1 MTISFTKYIDITSSV
16 AGTSQVTGRS
26 FRGRIYT
33 ANPLVPAQ
41 TFITVDSPA
50 DALNYFGSSS
60 VEYARSVFYF
70 GWISKNG
77 TAAKPLDFA
86 RWVDVDSAPTIY
98 GNIQSQL
105 IATYQAISNGSFGL
119 TIGANAQTF
128 TGLDFS
134 AVVTLANVASVIQVA
149 INAVISDPQFAS
161 ATVSFDAL
169 RGSFNFVGGD
179 AVDAVISVQPGVL
192 GTPIAGLIGWL
203 GGAIL
208 SNGSLAET
216 VTKVLTDSY
225 NASNNFGSFLFIP
238 ELTLDEETEA
248 AQFTNDLNVRI
259 MYCARVITTS
269 DATTYFNALNEYG
282 GYGLT
287 YSPISTQYPEQVP
300 MMIFAATDY
309 TANNA
314 VQNYSFQQFNLT
326 PSVSDDTIKNQL
338 DQIKT
343 NYYGVTQQAGQQ
355 IAFYQIGALFGLAT
369 SPAYMNLYANEIW
382 LKDAIGVVIMNL
394 LLVMP
399 EVSADA
405 QGQSQI
411 QAVVQ
416 SVVNQALNNG
426 TISVGKDLTTVQKL
440 YITEIT
446 GDSNAWR
453 QVQNQGYWLNVVIV
467 SFISNSGATQ
477 YKAVYTLIYSKDD
490 TIQSVNGSDILI

>member
-1 MTISFTKYIDITSSV
+1 MAISFTKYINITSSV
-16 AGTSQVTGRS
+16 GATTQATGRS

-33 ANPLVPAQ
+33 TNPLVPTQ

-60 VEYARSVFYF
+60 IEYARSVFYF

-77 TAAKPLDFA
+77 TTPRQLDFA
-86 RWVDVDSAPTIY
+86 RWVDVDSPPTIY

-105 IATYQAISNGSFGL
+105 VATYQAISNGSFGL
-119 TIGANAQTF
+119 TIGANTQVF

-149 INAVISDPQFAS
+149 INAVISDPQFAN
-161 ATVSFDAL
+161 AVVSFDAT

-179 AVDAVISVQPGVL
+179 AVDAVISVQQGVV

-216 VTKVLTDSY
+216 VTEVLTASY

-238 ELTLDEETEA
+238 DLTLDEETEA

-259 MYCARVITTS
+259 MYCARVTTTS
-269 DATTYFNALNEYG
+269 DATTYFNALKNNG

-287 YSPISTQYPEQVP
+287 YSPVNTEYPEQIP

-309 TANNA
+309 AANNA
-314 VQNYSFQQFNLT
+314 VQNYSFQQFGVT
-326 PSVSDDTIKNQL
+326 PSVSSDTVKDQL

-355 IAFYQIGALFGLAT
+355 IAFYQTGALFGLAT

-382 LKDAIGVVIMNL
+382 LKDAVGVAIMNL
-394 LLVMP
+394 LLAMP

-405 QGQSQI
+405 QGQSQL
-411 QAVVQ
+411 QAIIQ
-416 SVVNQALNNG
+416 SVVNQALSNG
-426 TISVGKDLTTVQKL
+426 TISVGKDLTTLQKL

-446 GDSNAWR
+446 GNPDAWR
-453 QVQNQGYWLNVVIV
+453 QVENQGYWFNVVITP
-467 SFISNSGATQ
+467 FIANSGATQ
-477 YKAVYTLIYSKDD
+477 YKAVYTLVYSKDD
-490 TIQSVNGSDILI
+490 TIQNVDGSDILI